1 MARDTRLAA
10 DITVLV
16 AVAEAGSFTQGG
28 SVLGL
33 TPSGASRAVSRL
45 EGRIGVRLLDRT
57 TRSLR
62 LTAAG
67 RRLHTLA
74 RPHLAGLED
83 AAAAAGDAAET
94 VGGRLRVAINPI
106 VLRHLLAPNLP
117 LLAERYP
124 AIALE
129 MVAGEVGDLT
139 TGGIDLAI
147 RFGPQ
152 PPSTMSSLHLLDTRV
167 LTVASPT
174 YIARHGRP
182 KTPDALPDHQCLHY
196 VDPQRGRPFD
206 WEFRRRD
213 EVRPMTV
220 TGRYSFIDIDAM
232 IAAASAG
239 TGIAQVLAIGTEVLI
254 ANGTLVDL
262 FPDWPGETFP
272 LYAIRPSRRLPS
284 AAVAA
289 FLDFCAGVCKAR
301 HASGHDLLFSRP
313 PA

>member
-1 MARDTRLAA
+1 MTRDTRLAA

-16 AVAEAGSFTQGG
+16 AVAEAGSFTRGG
-28 SVLGL
+28 GLLGL

-45 EGRIGVRLLDRT
+45 EERIGVRLLDRT

-62 LTAAG
+62 LTSAG
-67 RRLHTLA
+67 RRLNTLA

-83 AAAAAGDAAET
+83 AAVAAGDAAET

-106 VLRHLLAPNLP
+106 ILRHLLAPSLA

-124 AIALE
+124 AIELQ
-129 MVAGEVGDLT
+129 MVAGEAGDLT

-174 YIARHGRP
+174 YIGRYGRP
-182 KTPDALPDHQCLHY
+182 ETPAALTTHQCLHY
-196 VDPQRGRPFD
+196 VDPQRGRPFE
-206 WEFRRRD
+206 WEFRRAH
-213 EVRPMTV
+213 EVNPVTV
-220 TGRYSFIDIDAM
+220 SGCYSFIDVDAM
-232 IAAASAG
+232 IAAACAG
-239 TGIAQVLAIGTEVLI
+239 VGIAQVLAIGTEALV

-284 AAVAA
+284 AAVEA
-289 FLDFCAGVCKAR
+289 FLNFCSSICRERENRNVATV
-301 HASGHDLLFSRP
+301 
-313 PA
+313 

>member
-1 MARDTRLAA
+1 MTRDTRLAA

-16 AVAEAGSFTQGG
+16 AVVEAGSFTQGG
-28 SVLGL
+28 TLLGL

-45 EGRIGVRLLDRT
+45 EERIGVRLLDRT

-83 AAAAAGDAAET
+83 AAVAAGDASET

-106 VLRHLLAPNLP
+106 VMRHLLAPSLP
-117 LLAERYP
+117 LLAKRYP

-129 MVAGEVGDLT
+129 MVAGESGDLT

-152 PPSTMSSLHLLDTRV
+152 PPSSMSSLHLLDTRV
-167 LTVASPT
+167 LTVASPI
-174 YIARHGRP
+174 YLARHGRP
-182 KTPDALPDHQCLHY
+182 ETPSALLAHQCLHY
-196 VDPQRGRPFD
+196 IDPQRGRPFD
-206 WEFRRRD
+206 WEFRRGD
-213 EVRPMTV
+213 EIQPIAV
-220 TGRYSFIDIDAM
+220 TGQYSFIDIDAM
-232 IAAASAG
+232 VASACAG
-239 TGIAQVLAIGTEVLI
+239 VGIAQVLKIGTEALI

-262 FPDWPGETFP
+262 FPNWPGETFP
-272 LYAIRPSRRLPS
+272 LFAIRPSRRLPS
-284 AAVAA
+284 AAVEA
-289 FLDFCAGVCKAR
+289 FLNFCAGVCKGRDVENAANQTR
-301 HASGHDLLFSRP
+301 FC
-313 PA
+313 